1 MLIIQYDHCIVTASL
16 GTSYMTIISQPG
28 SMMSRKM
35 LRGFN
40 EKVFFC
46 ERHSNAEKIFMLQP
60 HSQTKHEVEKK
71 EIWQLTGS
79 HLVAFELEADRI
91 ENDLDAEIR

>member
-1 MLIIQYDHCIVTASL
+1 
-16 GTSYMTIISQPG
+16 
-28 SMMSRKM
+28 MMSRKM

-46 ERHSNAEKIFMLQP
+46 ERHSNAEKIIMLQP

-79 HLVAFELEADRI
+79 RLVAFELNADCI
-91 ENDLDAEIR
+91 GNDLEEQIK